1 MEQLL
6 FLLFVLFSVVSALL
20 ERRKRRRQL
29 EEQKQHRTER
39 LKRQEQEP
47 EPPYRSQVEVSE
59 EEEERVAGGP
69 FVGDPF
75 DLEPPRPGQPE
86 SQAERAE
93 RSALERERE
102 ALAAERRALEV
113 ERMALESVRQTEG
126 GALRQRVSD
135 LLRQRA
141 VREQA
146 VQAAPATPVRVGK
159 WTLDPARARDAIV
172 YAEILGRPRA
182 ERPDIQ

>member
-6 FLLFVLFSVVSALL
+6 FLLFVVFSVVSALL

-29 EEQKQHRTER
+29 EEQKQRRTER
-39 LKRQEQEP
+39 LNRQEQEP
-47 EPPYRSQVEVSE
+47 EPPYRSQVEEPE
-59 EEEERVAGGP
+59 EEEEEATGWP
-69 FVGDPF
+69 FGGDPF
-75 DLEPPRPGQPE
+75 EPEPSRPGQPE
-86 SQAERAE
+86 SQAEGAE
-93 RSALERERE
+93 RSALEVERE

-113 ERMALESVRQTEG
+113 ERMALESARQTEG
-126 GALRQRVSD
+126 GALRQKVSD

-141 VREQA
+141 AREQTE
-146 VQAAPATPVRVGK
+146 QAAPAAPIRVGK
-159 WTLDPARARDAIV
+159 WTLDPSRARDAIV

>member
-6 FLLFVLFSVVSALL
+6 FLLFVLFSIVSALL
-20 ERRKRRRQL
+20 ERRKRRKQL
-29 EEQKQHRTER
+29 EEQQQRRAER
-39 LKRQEQEP
+39 MKRQEQKP
-47 EPPYRSQVEVSE
+47 EPVSRPRVEEPE
-59 EEEERVAGGP
+59 EEEEVTGWP
-69 FVGDPF
+69 FGGDPF
-75 DLEPPRPGQPE
+75 EPEPSRPRQFE

-113 ERMALESVRQTEG
+113 ERMALESVRRTEG
-126 GALRQRVSD
+126 GALRQRMSD

-141 VREQA
+141 GQG
-146 VQAAPATPVRVGK
+146 QAAPAGPAAPVRVGR